1 MSWDEEWARL
11 KADALARGGPRPDSG
26 MRLNQLPAEAGG
38 GGAGGG
44 GAGGGDLIADA
55 ASIDGSSHLLLEI
68 AGVLYE
74 GRMDGENATQA
85 RAPRAHPDVSAHVT
99 TFARFAQDQ
108 YNDMVV
114 LLAALS
120 GNVKSAGSTYTK
132 YDQDVRDKLN
142 TVLKDGTYTPPKG
155 GFA

>member
-1 MSWDEEWARL
+1 MKGEDGRT
-11 KADALARGGPRPDSG
+11 DSG
-26 MRLNQLPAEAGG
+26 MRLNQLPAE
-38 GGAGGG
+38 AGGG

-108 YNDMVV
+108 YNE
-114 LLAALS
+114 
-120 GNVKSAGSTYTK
+120 
-132 YDQDVRDKLN
+132 
-142 TVLKDGTYTPPKG
+142 
-155 GFA
+155 FA